1 MKALVLT
8 ASGPTLVSDRP
19 LPDPPPGESLLRVR
33 LAGICATDLE
43 IARGY
48 LGFTGVLGHEFVGE
62 VERSEVPG
70 LAGRRVVGEI
80 NAPCGACDTC
90 LAGAPRH
97 CPHRTVL
104 GISGRDGA
112 LAEYLTLPD
121 GLLHVLPDHLP
132 DEAAVFVEPV
142 AAACRVVEQAGDA
155 RRALV
160 LGDGR
165 LGLLVAGVL
174 AASGLDVS
182 VAGHHPQRAEIA
194 RALGARWL
202 PAATG
207 RWGLVVE
214 ATGSEAGLAEAIAA
228 VRPLGTLVLK
238 TTLAAAHRVDLA
250 PLVIDEIRVVGSR
263 CGPFAPAIE
272 LLASGRLD
280 PTPLIH
286 ERFPLE
292 RAVRALLRAGEP
304 GVLKVLVRPGR

>member
-1 MKALVLT
+1 V
-8 ASGPTLVSDRP
+8 
-19 LPDPPPGESLLRVR
+19 RVR

-62 VERSEVPG
+62 VERSEDPG

-90 LAGAPRH
+90 LAGEPRH
-97 CPHRTVL
+97 CSHRTVL

-142 AAACRVVEQAGDA
+142 AAACR
-155 RRALV
+155 
-160 LGDGR
+160 
-165 LGLLVAGVL
+165 
-174 AASGLDVS
+174 
-182 VAGHHPQRAEIA
+182 
-194 RALGARWL
+194 
-202 PAATG
+202 
-207 RWGLVVE
+207 WGLVVE
-214 ATGSEAGLAEAIAA
+214 ATGSEAGLAQAIAA

-238 TTLAAAHRVDLA
+238 TTLAVAHRIDLA

-286 ERFPLE
+286 ERFPLD
-292 RAVRALLRAGEP
+292 RAVRALKRAGEP
-304 GVLKVLVRPGR
+304 GVLKVLVRPER